1 MLFRRFIA
9 SGAAIGLLLAAAVP
23 VAAGAPNPAGP
34 RPDNSYLV
42 TELVTGPGSD
52 PDLVNAWGLTRS
64 PTSPW
69 WVANNGTDSTTLY
82 RGDGSKVQ
90 SGAVPARVGIPDG
103 APTGAAFNGV
113 SSDFDGDVFLFDGE
127 SGIIFGWQGA
137 FTLTGDAQI
146 RNDDHAGDAVY
157 KGLAVGTADV
167 GDGAQQYL
175 YATDFHNGRID
186 VFDHTYASQTWAGAF
201 HDPDLPRGYAPFGIA
216 NLNGTL
222 FVSYA
227 LTQQGSDDE
236 RAGQGRGAVD
246 AFATDGS
253 FLGRVATHGGL
264 NAPWG
269 LAWAPADFGRFSNDL
284 IVGNFGDGKLHA
296 FRWNGKDWHPDGTLT
311 DSTDEPIAVDGLWAI
326 QFGGGV
332 NVTNDGEANALYYT
346 AGPDDE
352 SAGAF
357 GTITATNP

>member
-1 MLFRRFIA
+1 MV
-9 SGAAIGLLLAAAVP
+9 GLVLAAAVP
-23 VAAGAPNPAGP
+23 VAASGSAPRGP
-34 RPDNSYLV
+34 RPENSYV
-42 TELVTGPGSD
+42 VNQLVTGPASD
-52 PDLVNAWGLTRS
+52 PDLKNAWGLTRS

-90 SGAVPARVGIPDG
+90 SGSVPARVSIPGG

-113 SSDFDGDVFLFDGE
+113 TTDFNGDNFLFDGE
-127 SGIIFGWQGA
+127 AGIIFGWRGA
-137 FTLTGDAQI
+137 FTLTGMAEVA
-146 RNDDHAGDAVY
+146 NDDHAGDSVY

-186 VFDHTYASQTWAGAF
+186 VFDHTFASQTWTGAF
-201 HDPDLPRGYAPFGIA
+201 HDPKLPMGYAPFGIA
-216 NLNGTL
+216 NLNGML
-222 FVSYA
+222 FVTYA
-227 LTQQGSDDE
+227 KTQAGSDDE
-236 RAGQGRGAVD
+236 QAGVGRGFVD
-246 AFATDGS
+246 AFATDGT
-253 FLGRVATHGGL
+253 FLARVATHGLL

-296 FRWNGKDWHPDGTLT
+296 FRWDGKSWHPDGELT
-311 DSTDEPIAVDGLWAI
+311 GSDDAPIVIDGLWAI
-326 QFGGGV
+326 EFGGGV
-332 NVTNDGEANALYYT
+332 NIANDGAANQLFYT

-352 SAGAF
+352 NGGAF
-357 GTITATNP
+357 GTIMATNP